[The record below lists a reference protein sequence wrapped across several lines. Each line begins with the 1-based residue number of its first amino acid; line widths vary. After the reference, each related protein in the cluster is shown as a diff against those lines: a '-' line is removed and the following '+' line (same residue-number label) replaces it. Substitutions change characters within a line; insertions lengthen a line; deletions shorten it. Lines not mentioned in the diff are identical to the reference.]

1 MTINEPF
8 QPLTAEQRSHIT
20 ARCRKF
26 ISLKANLEGVPNKQY
41 VEIFGNLARAV
52 LGALVQSVA
61 DLGGGNPFA
70 VTAFIDATGER
81 LSATVEGDG
90 SRLYDDTALT
100 LVSQVIFASRAAY
113 HTAGVVARTTEP
125 DGSKAVQAWK
135 LVDGHP
141 LPLPASIATQMC
153 AVDVRTGK
161 PQEPQR
167 DIRYTDAFDIAP
179 LFLRLP

>member
-1 MTINEPF
+1 MPKRRYTD
-8 QPLTAEQRSHIT
+8 
-20 ARCRKF
+20 
-26 ISLKANLEGVPNKQY
+26 
-41 VEIFGNLARAV
+41 IFGNLARAV
-52 LGALVQSVA
+52 LGALAQGVA

-70 VTAFIDATGER
+70 VTAFIDATDGR
-81 LSATVEGDG
+81 LSATVESDG
-90 SRLYDDTALT
+90 TRLYDDTAPT
-100 LVSQVIFASRAAY
+100 LVGQVIFASRAAY

-141 LPLPASIATQMC
+141 LPLPASIAAQMC

-167 DIRYTDAFDIAP
+167 VIRYTNAFDIAP
-179 LFLRLP
+179 LLLRLP